1 MEENNLKGKTAA
13 FLSLGC
19 KVNSYE
25 TEAMRELFEKAG
37 ARTVAFSEKA
47 DIYVINTC
55 TVTNIADR
63 KSRQMLHRAR
73 KKNPESV
80 VVAAGCYVQA
90 AAEEVRKSLA
100 VDVLVGNQQK
110 KEVVSLVLAYLSG
123 KEENNIPEISRER
136 EYEDLQLATVEEKT
150 RACIKIQDGCNQFC
164 SYCIIPFA
172 RGRIRSRSAS
182 EVIKEITNLVEKGYQ
197 EVVLTG
203 IHLSSYGFENY
214 PEKQRFDLEIPEKP
228 APLLELVQ
236 KIDKI
241 PGLAR
246 IRLGSLEPRIITEE
260 FAAGLAAT
268 KVCPHFHLSLQSG
281 CDATLF
287 RMNRR
292 YNTERYLKSCEILRD
307 YFKNP
312 ALTTDVIVGFPGE
325 TKEEFDETE
334 KFLEKVGFAQTH
346 IFKYSVRR
354 GTKAAAMPN
363 QVEEQVKAQRSDRL
377 FVLER
382 KMRKAYESLFE
393 GENVEILFE
402 EEVFVGGER
411 FMTGHNERY
420 VRFAVKTDK
429 DLSNKILLCRGI
441 TETVTIGGNEVHL
454 AKMQ

>member
-1 MEENNLKGKTAA
+1 
-13 FLSLGC
+13 
-19 KVNSYE
+19 
-25 TEAMRELFEKAG
+25 MRELFEKAG

-164 SYCIIPFA
+164 SYCIIPFV

-292 YNTERYLKSCEILRD
+292 YNTERYLKSLM
-307 YFKNP
+307 
-312 ALTTDVIVGFPGE
+312 A
-325 TKEEFDETE
+325 
-334 KFLEKVGFAQTH
+334 
-346 IFKYSVRR
+346 
-354 GTKAAAMPN
+354 
-363 QVEEQVKAQRSDRL
+363 
-377 FVLER
+377 
-382 KMRKAYESLFE
+382 
-393 GENVEILFE
+393 
-402 EEVFVGGER
+402 
-411 FMTGHNERY
+411 
-420 VRFAVKTDK
+420 
-429 DLSNKILLCRGI
+429 
-441 TETVTIGGNEVHL
+441 
-454 AKMQ
+454 

>member
-1 MEENNLKGKTAA
+1 M
-13 FLSLGC
+13 
-19 KVNSYE
+19 
-25 TEAMRELFEKAG
+25 
-37 ARTVAFSEKA
+37 
-47 DIYVINTC
+47 
-55 TVTNIADR
+55 
-63 KSRQMLHRAR
+63 
-73 KKNPESV
+73 
-80 VVAAGCYVQA
+80 
-90 AAEEVRKSLA
+90 
-100 VDVLVGNQQK
+100 
-110 KEVVSLVLAYLSG
+110 
-123 KEENNIPEISRER
+123 
-136 EYEDLQLATVEEKT
+136 QLATVEEKT

-164 SYCIIPFA
+164 SYCIIPFV

-182 EVIKEITNLVEKGYQ
+182 EVIKEITNLVENGYQ

-334 KFLEKVGFAQTH
+334 KFLEKVGFAQMH